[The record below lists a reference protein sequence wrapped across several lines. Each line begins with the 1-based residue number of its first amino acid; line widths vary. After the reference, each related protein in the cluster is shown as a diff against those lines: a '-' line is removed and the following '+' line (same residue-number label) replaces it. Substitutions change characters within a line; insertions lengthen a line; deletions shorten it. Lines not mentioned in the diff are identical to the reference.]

1 MSSASVSKMK
11 QKISDLALTVYEYD
25 ERVDR
30 KTK

>member
-1 MSSASVSKMK
+1 MSSTSVSKMK
-11 QKISDLALTVYEYD
+11 QKISDLVLTVYEYD

>member
-1 MSSASVSKMK
+1 MSSTSLSKMK
-11 QKISDLALTVYEYD
+11 QKISDLVLTVYEYD